1 MFQPCQ
7 RQWLPVSNLA
17 IVNQARNRVLSFSVL
32 LVTMCVDLANSHSDS
47 SFCLSY
53 AGLDNCQGL
62 HKLTGLDICQG
73 LHKLTG
79 LDIRQGLHKLAG
91 HSPRSSQTRW
101 SG

>member
-62 HKLTGLDICQG
+62 HKLTGLDI
-73 LHKLTG
+73 
-79 LDIRQGLHKLAG
+79 RQGLHKLAG
-91 HSPRSSQTRW
+91 GILILLFSETYIRDCAVFRTPPR
-101 SG
+101 